1 MNFDMLQA
9 TSLPFIVAA
18 TTIGLQVHA
27 IRPANAAAIVAAGLF
42 SVILFPVIS
51 LQLLRSSA
59 KGPGVQL
66 SDAGSMPA
74 ERATTAHFGGHM
86 SKPPLPEAAVA
97 MLRKP
102 NPAVITT
109 LRPDGQ
115 PVSTATWYLWDDGR
129 VLVNMDEGRKRLEH
143 MRSDP
148 RVALDV
154 LDESGWYT
162 HLSITG
168 HVDEMQ
174 DDADLADIDR
184 LARQYMGKPYPQRE
198 RRRISA
204 WIAVDGWHGW
214 GALKD
219 SSQPG

>member
-1 MNFDMLQA
+1 M
-9 TSLPFIVAA
+9 
-18 TTIGLQVHA
+18 
-27 IRPANAAAIVAAGLF
+27 PAVCPRSVGVLADQGAGDGHRLDGGQTGAAG
-42 SVILFPVIS
+42 VG
-51 LQLLRSSA
+51 R
-59 KGPGVQL
+59 
-66 SDAGSMPA
+66 SDAGSQLNAPSQLTLEA
-74 ERATTAHFGGHM
+74 RM

-109 LRPDGQ
+109 LRPGGQ
-115 PVSTATWYLWDDGR
+115 PVSVATWYLWDDGR

-143 MRSDP
+143 LRNDP

-154 LDESGWYT
+154 LDESDWYT

-168 HVDEMQ
+168 HVDQMGE
-174 DDADLADIDR
+174 DTGLSGIDR
-184 LARQYMGKPYPQRE
+184 LARHYTGTPYPQRD

-219 SSQPG
+219 SSQSG